1 MAIQLRSGF
10 RDEEQIILA
19 RSAQKSKFEST
30 PNPEIMEVTRLF
42 DIPYYQLS
50 KFPKSD
56 SLAAK
61 SDGKWIP
68 TSTKSLID
76 QGMMVAKALVS
87 LGIETGD
94 RVAMISNNRPEWNIT
109 DLGILMAGAINVPI
123 YPTISP
129 SDYEF
134 IFKDSEVKVCFV
146 SDAELM
152 GKVNEI
158 KDHVP
163 FMKHIVS
170 FEHLDGVE
178 HFDEFKQRGEN
189 VPTDEI
195 EKRKAKIKGGDL
207 ATLIY
212 TSGTTGNPKGVML
225 SHNNIVSNVHGSRE
239 RLPVDEHSKAVS
251 FLPLCHIYE
260 RMVLYLFMYTGVS
273 IYYAE
278 SMDTIGDNIREV
290 QPQVFT
296 AVPRLLEKVFD
307 KIMAKGSELTGIKKA
322 LFFWAVRLGE
332 KWEPY
337 GQNGAFYEFQL
348 SIANKIIFS
357 KWREALGGNVKAV
370 ASGSA
375 ALQPRLA
382 RIFNAAG
389 IPVLEGYGLTET
401 SPVVSVNSFDNKGF
415 MIGTTGRVLKDVTV
429 KIAEDGEILV
439 KGPNVMM
446 GYYKRQ
452 DLTDEVIDSEGWF
465 HTGDIGEL
473 ANGEYVKITD
483 RKKEIFKTSGG
494 KYVAP
499 QPMEN
504 VFKASRFI
512 DQIMVIGENK
522 KHPAA
527 LIVPDFEFCKEWCER
542 HGDHC
547 TDLAGMSTNQ
557 KLKDRI
563 WEEIDGFNQQFGKFE
578 QVKKIELC
586 EKPWAIDTGE
596 LTPSLKL
603 KRKVILQKYAHL
615 VDKIYQD

>member
-1 MAIQLRSGF
+1 
-10 RDEEQIILA
+10 
-19 RSAQKSKFEST
+19 
-30 PNPEIMEVTRLF
+30 MEVSRLF

-50 KFPKSD
+50 KFPKED

-61 SDGKWIP
+61 RDGKWIP
-68 TSTKSLID
+68 TSTKSFID

-87 LGIETGD
+87 IGIGPGD
-94 RVAMISNNRPEWNIT
+94 KVALISNNRPEWNIT
-109 DLGILMAGAINVPI
+109 DLGIQMAGAISVPI
-123 YPTISP
+123 YPTISS
-129 SDYEF
+129 SDYKF
-134 IFKDSEVKVCFV
+134 IFNDAEVKVCFV
-146 SDAELM
+146 SSDDLLA
-152 GKVNEI
+152 KVNEI
-158 KDHVP
+158 KDEVP
-163 FMKHIVS
+163 TLSHLVS
-170 FEHLDGVE
+170 FESIEGIQ
-178 HFDEFKQRGEN
+178 HFDDFKKLGEQT
-189 VPTDEI
+189 PTDEI
-195 EKRKAKIKGGDL
+195 ERRKSAVNPTDL

-278 SMDTIGDNIREV
+278 SMETIGDNIREV

-322 LFFWAVRLGE
+322 LFFWAVALAE

-337 GQNGAFYEFQL
+337 GQNGAIYELQL
-348 SIANKIIFS
+348 KIANKLIFS

-382 RIFNAAG
+382 RIFNAAQ

-401 SPVVSVNSFDNKGF
+401 SPVASVNSFDNKGF
-415 MIGTTGRVLKDVTV
+415 MIGTTGRKLYNVDI
-429 KIAEDGEILV
+429 KIAEDGEILI

-446 GYYKRQ
+446 GYYKRE
-452 DLTDEVIDSEGWF
+452 DLTKEVISEDGWF

-473 ANGEYVKITD
+473 VNGEFVKITD

-494 KYVAP
+494 KYIAP

-512 DQIMVIGENK
+512 DQIMVIGENE

-527 LIVPDFEFCKEWCER
+527 LIVPDLEFCKEWCKR
-542 HGDHC
+542 HSGAC
-547 TDLAGMSTNQ
+547 ETVQEMSSNG
-557 KLKDRI
+557 KLKERI
-563 WEEIDGFNQQFGKFE
+563 WEEINQFNQQFGNFE
-578 QVKKIELC
+578 QIKKIELC
-586 EKPWAIDTGE
+586 SNAWTIETGE
-596 LTPSLKL
+596 MTPSLKL
-603 KRKVILQKYAHL
+603 KRKAIMAKYAHL
-615 VDKIYQD
+615 VEKIYRDA

>member
-1 MAIQLRSGF
+1 
-10 RDEEQIILA
+10 
-19 RSAQKSKFEST
+19 
-30 PNPEIMEVTRLF
+30 MEVSRLF
-42 DIPYYQLS
+42 DIPYYQLA
-50 KFPKSD
+50 KFPKDD

-61 SDGKWIP
+61 RAGQWVK
-68 TSTKSLID
+68 TSTKSFID
-76 QGMMVAKALVS
+76 QGMMVSKALVS
-87 LGIETGD
+87 LGIEPGD
-94 RVAMISNNRPEWNIT
+94 RIAIISNNRPEWNIT

-123 YPTISP
+123 YPTIAP
-129 SDYEF
+129 KDYEF
-134 IFKDSEVKVCFV
+134 IFNDAGIKVCFV
-146 SDAELM
+146 SDQELLD
-152 GKVNEI
+152 KVNEI
-158 KDHVP
+158 KAQVP
-163 FMKHIVS
+163 TLKWIYS
-170 FEHLDGVE
+170 YETIEGVE
-178 HFDEFKQRGEN
+178 HFDTFKQRGAD
-189 VPTDEI
+189 VPSDEI
-195 EKRKAKIKGGDL
+195 EKRKAAVKPMDL

-260 RMVLYLFMYTGVS
+260 RMVLYLFMFTGVS

-278 SMDTIGDNIREV
+278 NMDTIGDNIREV
-290 QPQVFT
+290 KPQVFT

-307 KIMAKGSELTGIKKA
+307 KIMAKGSELTGVKKA
-322 LFFWAVRLGE
+322 LFYWAVRLGE
-332 KWEPY
+332 RWEPY
-337 GQNGAFYEFQL
+337 GANGFFYEMQL
-348 SIANKIIFS
+348 SIANKLIFS

-401 SPVVSVNSFDNKGF
+401 SPVASVNSFDNKGF
-415 MIGTTGRVLKDVTV
+415 MIGTTGRKLHNVDI
-429 KIAEDGEILV
+429 KIAADGEILI

-446 GYYKRQ
+446 GYYKRE
-452 DLTDEVIDSEGWF
+452 DLTKEVLSEDGWF

-473 ANGEYVKITD
+473 VQGEYVKITD

-504 VFKASRFI
+504 VYKASRFI
-512 DQIMVIGENK
+512 DQIMVIGENQ

-527 LIVPDFEFCKEWCER
+527 LVVPDLEFCKEWCRR
-542 HGDHC
+542 HDRSC
-547 TDLAGMSTNQ
+547 MSVSDMSASSP
-557 KLKDRI
+557 LKQRI
-563 WEEIDGFNQQFGKFE
+563 WEEIEGFNAQFGKFE

-586 EKPWAIDTGE
+586 EAPWTIETGE

-603 KRKVILQKYAHL
+603 KRKAILAKYAHL
-615 VDKIYQD
+615 VDKIYNE